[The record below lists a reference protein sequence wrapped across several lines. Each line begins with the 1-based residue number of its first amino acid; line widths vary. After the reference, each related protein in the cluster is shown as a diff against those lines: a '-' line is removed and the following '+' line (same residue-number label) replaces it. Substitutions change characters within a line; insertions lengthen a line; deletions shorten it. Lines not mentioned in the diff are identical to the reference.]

1 MSPDI
6 ERLITLQQ
14 LDDAIEGARRKI
26 ATHPQRLADADARLA
41 DAQARVD
48 AARQRLKDNQDARR
62 DLEKDASVFQGRLT
76 KYKDQL
82 AAVKTNREYQAMQH
96 EMAAANTELG
106 GVEEKVLE
114 RMLEADAITA
124 DIKAAEA
131 ALAIQQKD
139 INAEK
144 IAMEQELGVVQKTL
158 ADASGKRTALLA
170 QIDPVVLKKFD
181 QVAKFRKGVAMATAT
196 RDGLCAACHVR
207 LRPHVFQQ
215 IRLNDSI
222 IQCES
227 CQRILYFV
235 PPPAAAEAPAT
246 PPS

>member
-6 ERLITLQQ
+6 ERLINLQQ
-14 LDDAIEGARRKI
+14 LDDAIEDARRKI
-26 ATHPQRLADADARLA
+26 AAHPQRLADADARLA

-48 AARQRLKDNQDARR
+48 TARQRLKGNQDARR
-62 DLEKDASVFQGRLT
+62 DLEKDAAVFQTRLS

-96 EMAAANTELG
+96 EIAAAQTELG

-114 RMLEADAITA
+114 RMLDADAIAA

-131 ALAIQQKD
+131 ALAIEQKGV
-139 INAEK
+139 NAEK
-144 IAMEQELGVVQKTL
+144 AAMEQELAVVQQKL

-170 QIDPVVLKKFD
+170 QIDPQVLKKFD
-181 QVAKFRKGVAMATAT
+181 QVAKFRRGVAMATAT
-196 RDGLCAACHVR
+196 RDGLCSACHVR

-215 IRLNDSI
+215 IRLNDTI

-227 CQRILYFV
+227 CQRILYYIA
-235 PPPAAAEAPAT
+235 PPAAAEAPVT
-246 PPS
+246 HPS

>member
-14 LDDAIEGARRKI
+14 LDDAIDGARRKI
-26 ATHPQRLADADARLA
+26 AAHPQRLADADARLA
-41 DAQARVD
+41 DAKARVD
-48 AARQRLKDNQDARR
+48 AARHRLKDNQDARR
-62 DLEKDASVFQGRLT
+62 DLEKDAAVFQTRLS

-96 EMAAANTELG
+96 EIAAAQTELG

-114 RMLEADAITA
+114 RMLDADTIAA
-124 DIKAAEA
+124 DITSAEA
-131 ALAIQQKD
+131 ALAGEQRAIT
-139 INAEK
+139 AEK
-144 IAMEQELGVVQKTL
+144 AAMDQELGIVQATL

-170 QIDPVVLKKFD
+170 QVEPTVLKKFD

-215 IRLNDSI
+215 IRLNDTI

-227 CQRILYFV
+227 CQRILYYI
-235 PPPAAAEAPAT
+235 PPPAAADVPVAQ
-246 PPS
+246 PS

>member
-14 LDDAIEGARRKI
+14 LDDAIEDARRKI

-48 AARQRLKDNQDARR
+48 TARQRLKDNQDVRR
-62 DLEKDASVFQGRLT
+62 DLEKDAAVFQGRLT

-106 GVEEKVLE
+106 SVEEKVLE
-114 RMLEADAITA
+114 RMLDADAITA

-131 ALAIQQKD
+131 ELAVQQKA

-144 IAMEQELGVVQKTL
+144 TAMEQEMGVVQKAL
-158 ADASGKRTALLA
+158 VDASGKRMALLA
-170 QIDPVVLKKFD
+170 QIDPVVVAKFD
-181 QVAKFRKGVAMATAT
+181 QVAKFRKGVAMSTAT
-196 RDGLCAACHVR
+196 RDGLCSVCHVR

-215 IRLNDSI
+215 IRLNDTI

-227 CQRILYFV
+227 CQRILYYI

-246 PPS
+246 QPS

>member
-26 ATHPQRLADADARLA
+26 AAHPQRLADADARLA

-48 AARQRLKDNQDARR
+48 AARHRLKDNQDARR
-62 DLEKDASVFQGRLT
+62 DLEKDAAVFQTRLS

-96 EMAAANTELG
+96 EIAAAQTELG

-114 RMLEADAITA
+114 RMLDADTIAA
-124 DIKAAEA
+124 DIKSSEA
-131 ALAIQQKD
+131 ALAAEQKAV
-139 INAEK
+139 NAEK
-144 IAMEQELGVVQKTL
+144 AAMDQELGVVQAAL
-158 ADASGKRTALLA
+158 ADATGKRTALLA
-170 QIDPVVLKKFD
+170 QIDPMVVKKFD
-181 QVAKFRKGVAMATAT
+181 QVAKFRKGVAMSTAT
-196 RDGLCAACHVR
+196 RDGLCSACHVR

-215 IRLNDSI
+215 IRLNDTI

-227 CQRILYFV
+227 CQRILYYI
-235 PPPAAAEAPAT
+235 PPPAAADAPVAQ
-246 PPS
+246 PS

>member
-14 LDDAIEGARRKI
+14 LDDAIEDARRKI
-26 ATHPQRLADADARLA
+26 AAHPQRLADADARLA
-41 DAQARVD
+41 DAQARLD
-48 AARQRLKDNQDARR
+48 SARQRLKENQDAKR
-62 DLEKDASVFQGRLT
+62 DLEKDAAVFQTRLS

-96 EMAAANTELG
+96 EIVAASTELG

-114 RMLEADAITA
+114 RMIEADTITA
-124 DIKAAEA
+124 DIKSAEA
-131 ALAIQQKD
+131 ALAVEQKA

-144 IAMEQELGVVQKTL
+144 AVMAQELTVVEKAL
-158 ADASGKRTALLA
+158 AEASGKRTALLA
-170 QIDPVVLKKFD
+170 QMDPHVVSKFS
-181 QVAKFRKGVAMATAT
+181 QVAKFKKGVAMATAT
-196 RDGLCAACHVR
+196 RDGLCSACHVR

-215 IRLNDSI
+215 IRLNETI

-227 CQRILYFV
+227 CQRILYYV
-235 PPPAAAEAPAT
+235 PPPAAVE
-246 PPS
+246 PSVTHPS

>member
-1 MSPDI
+1 MSPDL
-6 ERLITLQQ
+6 ERLINLQQ
-14 LDDAIEGARRKI
+14 LDDAIEDARRKI
-26 ATHPQRLADADARLA
+26 AAHPQRLADADARLNE
-41 DAQARVD
+41 AQERVD
-48 AARQRLKDNQDARR
+48 TARQRLKANQEARR
-62 DLEKDASVFQGRLT
+62 DLEKEAAVFQGRLS

-96 EMAAANTELG
+96 EIAAANTDLG

-114 RMLEADAITA
+114 RMLEADAIAA

-131 ALAIQQKD
+131 SLAAQQKA

-144 IAMEQELGVVQKTL
+144 TAMEQELGVVQKAL
-158 ADASGKRTALLA
+158 AEASEKRTALVARMEPRVVALFG
-170 QIDPVVLKKFD
+170 QIANV
-181 QVAKFRKGVAMATAT
+181 RKGVAMASAT

-215 IRLNDSI
+215 IRQNDTI

-227 CQRILYFV
+227 CKRILYYI
-235 PPPAAAEAPAT
+235 PPPAAADAPVPAQ
-246 PPS
+246 S

>member
-14 LDDAIEGARRKI
+14 LDDAIEDARRKI
-26 ATHPQRLADADARLA
+26 AAHPQRLADADTRLA
-41 DAQARVD
+41 DAQARLD
-48 AARQRLKDNQDARR
+48 SARQRLKENQDAKR
-62 DLEKDASVFQGRLT
+62 DLEKDAAVFQTRLS

-96 EMAAANTELG
+96 EIAAANTELG

-114 RMLEADAITA
+114 RMLEADTISA
-124 DIKAAEA
+124 DIKSAEA
-131 ALAIQQKD
+131 ALAVEQKA

-144 IAMEQELGVVQKTL
+144 AAMDQELVVVEKAL
-158 ADASGKRTALLA
+158 AEASGKRTALLE
-170 QIDPVVLKKFD
+170 QIDPRVVAKFS
-181 QVAKFRKGVAMATAT
+181 QVAKFKKGVAMATAT
-196 RDGLCAACHVR
+196 RDGLCSACHVR

-215 IRLNDSI
+215 IRLNDTI

-227 CQRILYFV
+227 CQRILYYI
-235 PPPAAAEAPAT
+235 PPPAAPE
-246 PPS
+246 PSVTHPS

>member
-26 ATHPQRLADADARLA
+26 AAHPQRLADADARLA

-48 AARQRLKDNQDARR
+48 AARHRLKDNQDARR
-62 DLEKDASVFQGRLT
+62 DLEKDAAVFQTRLS

-82 AAVKTNREYQAMQH
+82 AAVKTNREYTAMQH
-96 EMAAANTELG
+96 EIAAAQTELG

-114 RMLEADAITA
+114 RMLDADTIAA
-124 DIKAAEA
+124 DIKSSEA
-131 ALAIQQKD
+131 ALAAEQKAV
-139 INAEK
+139 NAEK
-144 IAMEQELGVVQKTL
+144 AAMDQELGVVQAAL
-158 ADASGKRTALLA
+158 ADATGKRTALLA
-170 QIDPVVLKKFD
+170 QIDPMVVKKFD
-181 QVAKFRKGVAMATAT
+181 QVAKFRKGVAMSTAT
-196 RDGLCAACHVR
+196 RDGLCSACHVR

-215 IRLNDSI
+215 IRLNDTI

-227 CQRILYFV
+227 CQRILYYI
-235 PPPAAAEAPAT
+235 PPPAAADAPVAQ
-246 PPS
+246 PS

>member
-6 ERLITLQQ
+6 ERLINLQQ
-14 LDDAIEGARRKI
+14 VDDTIEDARRKI
-26 ATHPQRLADADARLA
+26 AAHPQRLADADARLA
-41 DAQARVD
+41 NAQARVNTS
-48 AARQRLKDNQDARR
+48 RQRLKGNQDARR
-62 DLEKDASVFQGRLT
+62 DLEKDAAVFQTRLS

-96 EMAAANTELG
+96 EIAAAQTDLG

-124 DIKAAEA
+124 DIKTAEA
-131 ALAIQQKD
+131 DLAVQQKE

-144 IAMEQELGVVQKTL
+144 TDMERELAVVQKAL
-158 ADASGKRTALLA
+158 AEASAKRTALLA
-170 QIDPVVLKKFD
+170 QMDPRVVAKFD
-181 QVAKFRKGVAMATAT
+181 QVAKARKGRAVATAT
-196 RDGLCAACHVR
+196 RDGLCSVCHVR

-215 IRLNDSI
+215 IRQNDTI

-227 CQRILYFV
+227 CQRILYYV
-235 PPPAAAEAPAT
+235 PPPAAAEASVT
-246 PPS
+246 HSS